1 MLTWGI
7 NQGRVN
13 LLAAGLSV
21 TLTDGACSLD
31 VVLTNDG
38 APNTPIAVPLTPL
51 SYAGSALYQTPVC
64 DAGEGTLAPGVVYDD
79 AVTVYRTAL
88 ANANGRVEIITEGF
102 LNNIMELMQSP
113 ADGISPLTGTE
124 LIAAKVSRIWVG
136 GGQFPSGTEYN
147 FSQVAQARTA
157 AAYVT
162 SNWPIQIPMTFL
174 GFEVGGSVV
183 TGSSLNGLQ
192 ATDYVSLA
200 FFEWCGGCNRS
211 SWGAMNTLLAVL
223 GEPTIAG
230 YTTVEGTISV
240 NPTTGAN
247 TFAASAGG
255 PHRYVV
261 KVSADATFQA
271 IIQQLARKDKWA
283 TYDPY

>member
-1 MLTWGI
+1 
-7 NQGRVN
+7 
-13 LLAAGLSV
+13 
-21 TLTDGACSLD
+21 
-31 VVLTNDG
+31 
-38 APNTPIAVPLTPL
+38 
-51 SYAGSALYQTPVC
+51 
-64 DAGEGTLAPGVVYDD
+64 
-79 AVTVYRTAL
+79 
-88 ANANGRVEIITEGF
+88 
-102 LNNIMELMQSP
+102 
-113 ADGISPLTGTE
+113 
-124 LIAAKVSRIWVG
+124 
-136 GGQFPSGTEYN
+136 
-147 FSQVAQARTA
+147 
-157 AAYVT
+157 
-162 SNWPIQIPMTFL
+162 MTFL